1 MANIEPLGGLILV
14 EEIEQKDKTT
24 ASGLVL
30 TSSALDSELK
40 RGKIVSVGPGERD
53 QTGITHRIPLDVGM
67 VVIYSDGHATEVTDS
82 LNKKYQFVN
91 WRNLFGVDHNG

>member
-30 TSSALDSELK
+30 TSASLDSELK
-40 RGKIVSVGPGERD
+40 RGRIVAVGPGERD
-53 QTGITHRIPLDVGM
+53 QTGFTHRIPLDVGM
-67 VVIYSDGHATEVTDS
+67 VVIYADGNATEVTDS
-82 LNKKYQFVN
+82 LNNKYQFLN
-91 WRNLFGVDHNG
+91 WRNLFGVENNG